1 MFQLLRTSIPAPSS
15 GFGKVTGEIFDTTM
29 LALSDNLAQCFS
41 ALRGHKLRASL
52 TALGLTM
59 GVATLIA
66 VMTIVQGA
74 NIYVEQKIANLG
86 TNVFQIA
93 RTPFAVTDFTIII
106 KALKYRKIEMEDMA
120 AVAEGCSACEE
131 VGASASTSVRARSGN
146 KDQEDVSLYGQ
157 SANMADIDSRTVEI
171 GRYFTPSEAEH
182 KANVC
187 LVGDTL
193 VRELFLGMDP
203 LGRTVRIGSDVFV
216 VIGVMEK
223 IGNVLGQDQD
233 NFVIIPLPVFLRLQ
247 GTNSSITINVKTST
261 QNFEV
266 AQDQAHLILRSR
278 RHLMGDMDDD
288 FFIGTKE
295 SYMALWRSISSAFF
309 GVFIMVSAI
318 SVVIGGIVIMNVMLV
333 SVTLRRREIGVRRA
347 VGATKQDILRQFM
360 VESVMQCVAGGLAG
374 VTLGLLVALAL
385 RTYTPFPASVQTW
398 VAVLGVLLSSAV
410 GLFFGIY
417 PAWRA
422 SQLDPVVALR
432 SD

>member
-1 MFQLLRTSIPAPSS
+1 
-15 GFGKVTGEIFDTTM
+15 M
-29 LALSDNLAQCFS
+29 LAVSDNLAQCFE

-59 GVATLIA
+59 GVATLIT

-74 NIYVEQKIANLG
+74 NLYVEQKIANMG

-106 KALKYRKIEMEDMA
+106 KALKYKKIEMDDME
-120 AVAEGCSACEE
+120 AVAQACSACGE
-131 VGASASTSVRARSGN
+131 VGASASATVRARSGD
-146 KDQEDVSLYGQ
+146 KEQQDVSLYGE
-157 SANMADIDSRTVEI
+157 SANMADIDSRTVEV
-171 GRYFTPSEAEH
+171 GRFFTPSEAEH
-182 KANVC
+182 KTNVC
-187 LVGDTL
+187 LIGDTI

-203 LGRTVRIGSDVFV
+203 LGRSVRIGSDEFL

-247 GTNSSITINVKTST
+247 GVNSSITINVRSSK
-261 QNFEV
+261 QNFEM
-266 AQDQAHLILRSR
+266 AQDQARLILRSR
-278 RHLMGDMDDD
+278 RHLMGNMEDDY
-288 FFIGTKE
+288 FIGTKD

-360 VESVMQCVAGGLAG
+360 VESVMQCIFGGLAG
-374 VTLGLLVALAL
+374 VTLGFLVALAL

-398 VAVLGVLLSSAV
+398 VAILGVFLSSAV

-417 PAWRA
+417 PAFRA